1 MKTKK
6 LFNKIVIAILGM
18 ILLIGSGIAVN
29 KVVKNS
35 PNTKAIE
42 SAIGEYTAVQNG
54 DEAITNTNF
63 VTFDAYFLKNGQ
75 KVRGAY
81 LPFTKKE
88 PYGYN
93 VATTDLWME
102 LKVLSNGSLRNGK
115 LLFTRDNVE
124 ETFALIEDD
133 FVKSDV
139 IGDNALSVS
148 LKDIQTGTTKLL
160 KIKITPNEN
169 KFFSNDNKVKLVGD
183 HVDNDGRITRI
194 EKEVNFAIDTSVD
207 NAVAMNKIYSDRYIS
222 RDYFV
227 PYTKDNGD
235 IFFSYY
241 NQINFGSYQ
250 NSEENVSNLSL
261 KEGVIEG
268 EVTAI
273 DGVYPS
279 EILLNNVHGPI
290 NSNDFIIEYNQNNG
304 KFKIRFIDPR
314 YFGNMRNI
322 RIDTVYKKDSINL
335 SVNHVCSVK
344 TTAYAVVNNND
355 KLNNPLISNKAEVL
369 DNIKYIFVPKNKNAN
384 LYITPPHKD
393 IPIAKYE
400 GDESE
405 KDLENWYID
414 WYPFVD
420 NLNGN
425 KEVIL
430 YQDVNNYDKLTP
442 NYTNLQ
448 NAVDIDNYVTNTGIS
463 IDYRGIVADNARIEL
478 YDNDTGSLIHTFN
491 KSEIE
496 LAWNNIYKIEP
507 NIKHLKYVIKNIDLY
522 NEKTK
527 LEIRNFKT
535 INNKELIKNVNR
547 SEFDKLNYISSGYTI
562 KVDTDKFSLINHES
576 YNETNRVKVS
586 HFSLEN
592 NNNYNMNSPVS
603 KMGMIKAYNG
613 IDMGDDLYKTIWTI
627 KSENRHEE
635 NLQIISKNGEK
646 FRNATNI
653 VEDSYSRYHGIQF
666 LESPRVLLGDN
677 GWIKVYNNETG
688 ELVTVFNNSN
698 WDNYIANSYI
708 YGNDIKSIKILTSK
722 IVNRAYFHISHIMKI
737 DDDLLKENISREEFD
752 KMALIIKELEY
763 SSKLAVNSSEFTGKG
778 KEEIGVSL
786 WDVRSTAE
794 AKEPILLNSYKTKN
808 VFLKFKLN
816 SVTFD
821 SQYGYGYRY
830 SDEENLKKSTVLM
843 EFPKD
848 IVDIEIG
855 NIKVVNANV
864 LGYEIIDKDG
874 KKFLKI
880 DLDSDHFVKEQDI
893 NVDANITVNP
903 LVDSQDTVIKVYA
916 LNAANDLYAYKENN
930 KFVDLNDKKDVYD
943 IDGDN
948 DKDEKVAYT
957 EIKTKIIAPDDL
969 YVNQKIIDYNTAGDV
984 VNAPNIGVI
993 DGNGT
998 GKAKVVIQLKNNYS
1012 PSITDVRLAGAIPFE
1027 GNKGLLTGNDFNSK
1041 NTTIMMGPI
1050 KVPDDLKN
1058 NVKVYYSENL
1068 EISNTNKS
1076 WVDPANNWKLAEDVT
1091 DWSKIKHYYID
1102 FGDKVININEIKEF
1116 SYEVQMPQ
1124 NVAYNNPTYASI
1136 AFTANLNTNDGKLFT
1151 SGEANKVGLQLLK
1164 RFDLEI
1170 ESNKLN
1176 SEYKIGGTS
1185 YLIRLDDDS
1194 DNRSIITNTNG
1205 KAKISGLLL
1214 DKEYTIEK
1222 KSIDENYLGDSSKVR
1237 FKVIESNGNR
1247 ILQFIDG
1254 ENKLSSSEVIQ
1265 PTSDTLTK
1273 VNFKFSYISK
1283 YNLTLNKVD
1292 AENNQPLMGISY
1304 SLYEGEQVVKTSG
1317 TGKNGTIVF
1326 KGLTPGLEYTIKEV
1340 RADGYYLNEPF
1351 KFKVVNTDGN
1361 PVIVKLSGNGEN
1373 LVINKSNNGLD
1384 EASVKFTN
1392 LRAKKY
1398 SLDITKYAKGKEQK
1412 LAGAGFM
1419 VTGNDFVNGKIA
1431 ETDENGHLVINGLY
1445 EYKPGQS
1452 YNGEYTIEE
1461 VASPSGYTRS
1471 SGKLKIKAQRNVSGI
1486 FEISVIEDT
1495 LVRNIST
1502 GKDIIL
1508 EGADTDN
1515 PVYKIGVE
1523 NSPLFTII
1531 KTDAKTGERLPKTK
1545 FAIYE
1550 VNDDASEGI
1559 AYDSK
1564 GNTVGNEEEING
1576 VRYRVIETD
1585 ENGEYTKDLK
1595 PGKYKFIELSTVDK
1609 KYEISK
1615 EPILVNIGKQIKP
1628 KYGWTKGTRKSGL
1641 EEYYKKY
1648 PNTNF
1653 EISPRA
1659 WAGVGEHT
1667 EEVEYRKEEVKIS
1680 GYDAPKVYW
1689 STYGRYKAMGVYSR
1703 YSWDDKVVL
1712 IRDLTEG
1719 NKRFVVLDINTGA
1732 EIRSIPMENDSEEIV
1747 SAKII
1752 YNGVTKKYKVYDDDY
1767 NVLFEFQREGDILY
1781 GVSSLKK
1788 VGNNYYIQILGDNTN
1803 ARNRNGRNI
1812 VGSKLLKFD
1821 NDKNLIKEYD
1831 NSVLTDD
1838 NNIMKVEW
1846 TESQINWMSNFK
1858 FVAKFYDLEE
1868 NLIME
1873 SEPVN
1878 IEMGKPYFEVLK
1890 NGSIL
1895 AGTNYYKFGITVPG
1909 EEPVSEINVKNNW
1922 KKFNIKAKYSPNG
1935 SITDIS
1941 TSDVDWKT
1949 LEELEINSNSNKEI
1963 KITPD
1968 AGFKITKVLVN
1979 EEEINLNINPDGS
1992 MDLPKF
1998 ENITEDKFI
2007 RAEFGNNVGYVKVNH
2022 YKKDTNEKLAESE
2035 TLVGNYRDNYTTS
2048 PAIINGY
2055 ELERNATG
2063 EFVKPTN
2070 ATGNFTTTDIEVNY
2084 YYQPKQIDVTTSYEL
2099 ENGTKIIP
2107 DSTQKVEYGKDYT
2120 TVPGVVDN
2128 KYELV
2133 SRPDNSNGKISSETP
2148 VTVRY
2153 IYKLK
2158 DAKVTV
2164 HHYIEGTT
2172 DKVPNNEGGVNDDQ
2186 VIDGRVDDAYNTA
2199 AITTIPANYKVAN
2212 TPVNAAGIMSVDPIE
2227 VTYFYK
2233 LKDATIEN
2241 SNFEKTSPQV
2251 VNNVNQK
2258 FVYNIKY
2265 SGNVRDY
2272 IGKGVLEIVDTL
2284 PYKIDTDKSDLSGG
2298 EYDDEHKTIKW
2309 KILVNGINS
2318 FDNNG
2323 NVEIIK
2329 TFGVVYKDLPIG
2341 EHVNITNT
2349 ANVKFNLKDVP
2360 EVVGVTNKEKDVE
2373 TTTDGQ
2379 FVRKITVNKTWVDNN
2394 NANGKR
2400 PISVKYVLSGNNQ
2413 TKEQI
2418 VTGNTNSDADWNY
2431 TFTNLPKFDAQGN
2444 EIVYTVDEQEVNPG
2458 DFKFYTKQVV
2468 GLNVT
2473 NTFTVPNDKI
2483 EVQVNKV
2490 WDDNSNVNSKRP
2502 ASIKY
2507 VLSGN
2512 GLTKEQTVTG
2522 NTTTNQDWSYKFT
2535 DLPKYNAQGNE
2546 IVYTVAEQEAATDGL
2561 KFYTNE
2567 ISGEYKTALTITN
2580 KFTVPENK
2588 VEVEVTKHWEDNN
2601 NANHRRP
2608 TSIKYV
2614 LKGNGLT
2621 KEQEVIG
2628 NATTDAGWNYK
2639 FTNLPKYNAQGNEI
2653 TYTVEEQEVNANDL
2667 KFYTKEVNGFNVTN
2681 TFKVPEDKVNVKA
2694 TKTWVDSSNAKGKRP
2709 ASIKYILKGGAT
2721 PIEKVVSGNNTTD
2734 ENWSYT
2740 FENLAK
2746 YDSNGQEYQY
2756 SVEEEI
2762 TENAHLYTKVITGNK
2777 ESGFNV
2783 INTFKVPEDK
2793 LTIAVTKEWK
2803 DNSNVA
2809 SKRPTSIKYVLK
2821 GGATPIEAVVSGN
2834 NTTDADWNHTFTNV
2848 AKYNDS
2854 GDEITYTLEEQ
2865 EVSANDFKFYKKAIS
2880 GDYKAGFNVANTF
2893 EVPSDKVEVQV
2904 NKVWED
2910 DSNANSKRPT
2920 SIKYVLKGG
2929 ESDKTQ
2935 VVTGNTNSN
2944 EDWSYKFTNL
2954 PKYSATGDEIQYTV
2968 EEQEVNTD
2976 ELKFYEKEITGS
2988 MNSGFNIKNKFKV
3001 PDEKVEAQITKTWED
3016 NSNVNGKRP
3025 ASIKYVLSGNGSTK
3039 EQTVTGSTTTNDNWS
3054 YTFANL
3060 PKYNAQGN
3068 EITYTVEE
3076 QEVNPGDLKFYNKQI
3091 AGFNVTNTFRIP
3103 DDKVKVEITKK
3114 WEDSSNVSNKR
3125 PASVKIE
3132 LSDGAN
3138 VVRTQELTGTGNEWK
3153 HTFTD
3158 LPKYNSQGN
3167 TITYTL
3173 EEKEVN
3179 PGDLQFYTKSIVGN
3193 TITNTFTQSTDK
3205 INVNV
3210 SKTWNDSNNVNRKRP
3225 VSIKYVLKNKET
3237 VVSEKVVAGN
3247 ETTDA
3252 DWTHTFTG
3260 LAKYDEHNDEI
3271 KYTLEEQEANE
3282 GELKFYT
3289 KQVNGDYKAGFN
3301 VVNTFKV
3308 PEEKISVRVSKTWN
3322 DDSNSRGKR
3331 PTSIKYIITD
3341 GQNTVEQIVTGE
3353 SNTDTNWS
3361 YEFSNLVKYEANTGN
3376 EISYTVREE
3385 EVNPGDL
3392 KFYEPTVSGDYKAG
3406 INVTNKFV
3414 VPNDKVTPRV
3424 TITWEDNNNNGNKR
3438 PSNVKIIVKDKEGKV
3453 VKEGNV
3459 TGNPTDEEWNKVFE
3473 NVPKYDKDGNPIP
3486 YTVEEKPNSPDDFKF
3501 YKITVTGDIDKG
3513 YKVTNKFEVPDE
3525 KVTVKVKKVWED
3537 SNNAASKR
3545 PTAIKVQLKNNA
3557 AIVREERVTGSGNE
3571 WTYTFENVS
3580 KYNGYGD
3587 VINYTVEEIE
3597 EQTEDLKF
3605 YEKKIT
3611 GDKDSEYVI
3620 TNKFKVPDEKIEI
3633 NVNKTWEDN
3642 NNAANKRPQSIKY
3655 ILKGGAAEVEQI
3667 VSGNRTTDANWN
3679 YTFTNLPKY
3688 NTQGNEIT
3696 YTVEEQEVATND
3708 LKFYTKKVSGEQTNG
3723 FAVVNKF
3730 TVPNEKVTVKVSKT
3744 WDDNNNVANKRP
3756 ASIKYE
3762 VLNSNNQIVASKV
3775 QSGNKN
3781 TADGWSH
3788 NFELDKYDALGNE
3801 EVYNVQEVEVNQNDF
3816 KFYKATVSG
3825 NYKSGFTV
3833 TNKFEVPNEEVT
3845 PKISVEWKDNS
3856 NQNNKRPTSVKIQ
3869 VKDEEGRI
3877 IKESPVTGLITEESW
3892 KKIFENVPKYNK
3904 NGDLINY
3911 TITEEPNNP
3920 NDLEFYTTTTSG
3932 NITNGFKVVN
3942 TYAVP
3947 GTTISLKANKKWI
3960 DGNNAKNKRP
3970 ASIKIEVRNNNE
3982 VVADKEVKGNRTTD
3996 ANWEVEFKNLPK
4008 YNPTTGAE
4016 NVYTVTETEVHQGEL
4031 IYYTSAVNGHT
4042 ITNTIKPVTEG
4053 KIEDSKVEKES
4064 TLAKITKADEI
4075 VPYTIT
4081 YKGKIKEYMGDAV
4094 VKIVDELPFKLDLS
4108 KSNIMD
4114 GSYDD
4119 ESKTITW
4126 TENLNNIDTHSNGD
4140 KEVEIKK
4147 EIKLVY
4153 KDLKISEEN
4162 LKVTN
4167 KVRAEISLKEL
4178 NKKITENN
4186 TKEIPAEISSK
4197 VTVKYVLKS
4206 NRSMKLKEDKVITGH
4221 VGDAYQTTIPNDID
4235 QDAYEFVEVEGNENG
4250 KISQEEKVVTYLY
4263 KKKFGKVVVS
4273 YVEKSTGMKLQN
4285 DEVIKG
4291 NINEPYNAEGK
4302 EIEYYNLV
4310 STEKSENTK
4319 PVITEDE
4326 QKITHYYAKKVF
4338 NIEIDKELKEA
4349 TIDGEKRTFRNGKFT
4364 KLDIPVKKIL
4374 NSEVKVRYSIN
4385 VRNTGEIKGSTVI
4398 QENIPKYF
4406 TMNPSENPDW
4416 RIENGKIVSK
4426 EIELNPGESKELS
4439 ITLKWTNS
4447 KDNFGTLVNK
4457 AGIEKT
4463 KNNAG
4468 FEETDTEEEK
4478 KGKKQQATLVLVP
4491 KTGLDINK
4499 LLQMTGVGITLT
4511 ALVAAMG
4518 YTISRKVRE

>member
-1 MKTKK
+1 MKS
-6 LFNKIVIAILGM
+6 NKILNK
-18 ILLIGSGIAVN
+18 IAVIILSVLALVGIGFSTSR
-29 KVVKNS
+29 VVKNFS
-35 PNTKAIE
+35 NTKDINAKT
-42 SAIGEYTAVQNG
+42 GDYTAVQWG
-54 DEAITNTNF
+54 EERVTGTNF
-63 VTFDAYFLKNGQ
+63 VTFDAYFLKNGN
-75 KVRGAY
+75 KYRGEY
-81 LPFTKKE
+81 LPYTKKGE
-88 PYGYN
+88 VDYN
-93 VATTDLWME
+93 VASKDLWVE
-102 LKVLSNGSLRNGK
+102 LRVLGNGSLRNAK
-115 LLFTRDNVE
+115 LLFTQDNVDE
-124 ETFALIEDD
+124 KFALLESDTIANDTVGTNKGQVNLKEIRNGTTVL
-133 FVKSDV
+133 FRVNVNANLKKFKSD
-139 IGDNALSVS
+139 
-148 LKDIQTGTTKLL
+148 
-160 KIKITPNEN
+160 E
-169 KFFSNDNKVKLVGD
+169 NKVKLVGE
-183 HVDNDGRITRI
+183 HVANDGTVTPI
-194 EKEVNFAIDTSVD
+194 EKEVKFTVESSVD
-207 NAVAMNKIYSDRYIS
+207 NAVVNNYYNINYYRDNNRYTELTL
-222 RDYFV
+222 
-227 PYTKDNGD
+227 PTKDD
-235 IFFSYY
+235 
-241 NQINFGSYQ
+241 QIVIEHPFMANFGTYRSRTYDDRTYFSKLTLNEGIIESNLEPLNGIYPSKVEINAYGFQ
-250 NSEENVSNLSL
+250 DTDYVIEYDSNTGKMKIRFNNVS
-261 KEGVIEG
+261 KIG
-268 EVTAI
+268 
-273 DGVYPS
+273 
-279 EILLNNVHGPI
+279 
-290 NSNDFIIEYNQNNG
+290 SNDFDL
-304 KFKIRFIDPR
+304 KIKTYYPKSAMNYDNEHAF
-314 YFGNMRNI
+314 
-322 RIDTVYKKDSINL
+322 RI
-335 SVNHVCSVK
+335 K
-344 TTAYAVVNNND
+344 TKAYAIVNNNPD
-355 KLNNPLISNKAEVL
+355 FQNPIISDSVEAQSSVYYKH
-369 DNIKYIFVPKNKNAN
+369 
-384 LYITPPHKD
+384 TPPVIPKPRTNRFFSSIYPPKKD
-393 IPIAKYE
+393 LPINMYE
-400 GDESE
+400 GDNP
-405 KDLENWYID
+405 DNTLEDWSVAWGFRID
-414 WYPFVD
+414 
-420 NLNGN
+420 NNGGN
-425 KEVIL
+425 
-430 YQDVNNYDKLTP
+430 QDVTVSSTDGNDYLISSDSNNLDIGNFVNTKAIKFSYFDNNKLK
-442 NYTNLQ
+442 
-448 NAVDIDNYVTNTGIS
+448 DNS
-463 IDYRGIVADNARIEL
+463 QIEL
-478 YDNDTGSLIHTFN
+478 YNKETGALIHTFN
-491 KSEIE
+491 KEEIVKHAKE
-496 LAWNNIYKIEP
+496 EYKIDS
-507 NIKHLKYVIKNIDLY
+507 NVKKLKFVFKNIDLY
-522 NEKTK
+522 YDSQYDVAFSITSLKSVDDKMIKDSKTREAFNKLYAIQSNYKISTNNIDTTVFGSAAYIESNRSLVTYYNTYFNDNDYYKTTDNRSVAKTGAIRVYKGNEQNDDLYTTTWVINSGNRR
-527 LEIRNFKT
+527 ENNFQ
-535 INNKELIKNVNR
+535 IISNNGEKFSENKNVVNKSYSKFHGMR
-547 SEFDKLNYISSGYTI
+547 FPVSPKAMLGDDGWIKVYNNDTNDLIAAFNSSNWNSYIDKPFIYENDVANIRVLTSKLITPAMFKIENVMNISDREIVDEINKNEFDKLNYIN
-562 KVDTDKFSLINHES
+562 KH
-576 YNETNRVKVS
+576 
-586 HFSLEN
+586 
-592 NNNYNMNSPVS
+592 
-603 KMGMIKAYNG
+603 
-613 IDMGDDLYKTIWTI
+613 ID
-627 KSENRHEE
+627 
-635 NLQIISKNGEK
+635 
-646 FRNATNI
+646 
-653 VEDSYSRYHGIQF
+653 
-666 LESPRVLLGDN
+666 
-677 GWIKVYNNETG
+677 
-688 ELVTVFNNSN
+688 
-698 WDNYIANSYI
+698 
-708 YGNDIKSIKILTSK
+708 
-722 IVNRAYFHISHIMKI
+722 
-737 DDDLLKENISREEFD
+737 
-752 KMALIIKELEY
+752 Y
-763 SSKLAVNSSEFTGKG
+763 SSKLTANSSEFTGNG
-778 KEEIGVSL
+778 NADISVSYYEL
-786 WDVRSTAE
+786 NPIVYHNGSLLLST
-794 AKEPILLNSYKTKN
+794 YKTRSES
-808 VFLKFKLN
+808 FTLN
-816 SVTFD
+816 LGTIAPYD
-821 SQYGYGYRY
+821 SI
-830 SDEENLKKSTVLM
+830 NPKSWKDSIILM
-843 EFPKD
+843 EFPED
-848 IVDIEIG
+848 IVDLKDVRLTG
-855 NIKVVNANV
+855 DNVNV
-864 LGYEIIDKDG
+864 SGYEVIDKDG
-874 KKFLKI
+874 KKFLKAYLSSEELKGQQSI
-880 DLDSDHFVKEQDI
+880 TFSAK
-893 NVDANITVNP
+893 ITVNP
-903 LVDSQDTVIKVYA
+903 VADNKVTNTKVYVY
-916 LNAANDLYAYKENN
+916 NKEN
-930 KFVDLNDKKDVYD
+930 DKYLYESNNLYQRYINRDDVKDVYD
-943 IDGDN
+943 INGDGN
-948 DKDEKVAYT
+948 KNEKIGYT
-957 EIKTKIIAPDDL
+957 EIPTTISAPQEL
-969 YVNQKIIDYNTAGDV
+969 HINQKIINYNTDGDV

-998 GKAKVVIQLKNNYS
+998 GKATVVVQLKNNFP
-1012 PSITDVRLAGAIPFE
+1012 PSVTNVKILGAIPFKN
-1027 GNKGLLTGNDFNSK
+1027 NKGLLSGANLDSK
-1041 NTTIMMGPI
+1041 NNTFMTGPI
-1050 KVPDDLKN
+1050 KIPDNLKSK
-1058 NVKVYYSENL
+1058 VKVYYSEN
-1068 EISNTNKS
+1068 EDINRS
-1076 WVDPANNWKLAEDVT
+1076 WTLNDNQWKTEDQIT
-1091 DWSKIKHYYID
+1091 DWSKIKNYYVD
-1102 FGDKVININEIKEF
+1102 YGDKVFNVNELTEF
-1116 SYEVQMPQ
+1116 SYEV
-1124 NVAYNNPTYASI
+1124 NVPKNVTYNQPTFASN
-1136 AFTANLNTNDGKLFT
+1136 AVNVNLNTEDGILNT
-1151 SGEANKVGLQLLK
+1151 SAEANKVGVQLLK
-1164 RFDLEI
+1164 RFNLEI
-1170 ESNKLN
+1170 DVKKKATDKKLQGLVYSAKLDGEEN
-1176 SEYKIGGTS
+1176 SKTG
-1185 YLIRLDDDS
+1185 
-1194 DNRSIITNTNG
+1194 ITNNDGITT
-1205 KAKISGLLL
+1205 ISGLLV
-1214 DKEYTIEK
+1214 DKEYTLDKISIEDNYI
-1222 KSIDENYLGDSSKVR
+1222 SENSNLR
-1237 FKVIESNGNR
+1237 FKVIENNGNME
-1247 ILQFIDG
+1247 LQLIDG
-1254 ENKLSSSEVIQ
+1254 QNKVISSEIIQ
-1265 PTSDTLTK
+1265 PTETVSTK
-1273 VNFKFSYISK
+1273 VKMKFGYISK
-1283 YNLTLNKVD
+1283 YNITLNKVD
-1292 AENNQPLMGISY
+1292 VATNEPLKSVQY
-1304 SLYEGEQVVKTSG
+1304 ELYEGAQLSRIYRTD
-1317 TGKNGTIVF
+1317 KNGNAIF
-1326 KGLTPGLEYTIKEV
+1326 KKLIPGVEYTLKETY
-1340 RADGYYLNEPF
+1340 ADGYYLNEPV

-1361 PVIVKLSGNGEN
+1361 PTISILSGNGEN
-1373 LVINKSNNGLD
+1373 LVINKTNEDLD
-1384 EASVKFTN
+1384 EASVKFSDIK
-1392 LRAKKY
+1392 AKRY
-1398 SLDITKYAKGKEQK
+1398 SIDITKYVKGKDEK
-1412 LAGAGFM
+1412 LSGSGFM
-1419 VTGNDFVNGKIA
+1419 VSGSDLLNDKVS
-1431 ETDENGHLVINGLY
+1431 ETDSNGHTIISGLY

-1461 VASPSGYTRS
+1461 IAPPEGYTRN
-1471 SGKLKIKAQRNVSGI
+1471 SGKLKIKAQRNNAGVLEVSI
-1486 FEISVIEDT
+1486 IEDT
-1495 LVRNIST
+1495 LTRNINT
-1502 GKDIIL
+1502 GKDIVL
-1508 EGADTDN
+1508 EAADTDN
-1515 PVYKIGVE
+1515 AVYKIGVE
-1523 NSPLFTII
+1523 DTPLFTII
-1531 KTDAKTGERLPKTK
+1531 KTDAKTGKKLPKTK

-1550 VNDDASEGI
+1550 VDDDGAENI

-1564 GNTVGNEEEING
+1564 GNIVGTEEEING
-1576 VRYRVIETD
+1576 VRYRVVETD
-1585 ENGEYTKDLK
+1585 ENGEYTKGLK
-1595 PGKYKFIELSTVDK
+1595 PGQYKFVELSTVDK
-1609 KYEISK
+1609 RYEISK
-1615 EPILVNIGKQIKP
+1615 EPIYVGVGEKLKP
-1628 KYGWTKGTRKSGL
+1628 KYGWIK
-1641 EEYYKKY
+1641 
-1648 PNTNF
+1648 
-1653 EISPRA
+1653 
-1659 WAGVGEHT
+1659 T
-1667 EEVEYRKEEVKIS
+1667 EE
-1680 GYDAPKVYW
+1680 
-1689 STYGRYKAMGVYSR
+1689 RYNG
-1703 YSWDDKVVL
+1703 DDKETTRLEKNYATKEL
-1712 IRDLTEG
+1712 IKQNITYDENGRAQITNIWTHKIKDDNYVRKGDIVTLQEEE
-1719 NKRFVVLDINTGA
+1719 NKYVVLDFETGTLIK
-1732 EIRSIPMENDSEEIV
+1732 ELSGHYGDIKSD
-1747 SAKII
+1747 KIF
-1752 YNGVTKKYKVYDDDY
+1752 YNRDTNKYIILDDEY
-1767 NVLFEFQREGDILY
+1767 NKLFEIEKDINDRANYYIY
-1781 GVSSLKK
+1781 GGNNWNDFKDSFYTVKK
-1788 VGNNYYIQILGDNTN
+1788 VGTKYYIKLDSMLYELSSDGEVVNKYNDTWLVNDKLISIDYSNMGWESRNSTYTISNIEGKKIISYDNLEMPVYKSIFPYIDKSGNIKFYGGYLMHGDN
-1803 ARNRNGRNI
+1803 
-1812 VGSKLLKFD
+1812 
-1821 NDKNLIKEYD
+1821 
-1831 NSVLTDD
+1831 
-1838 NNIMKVEW
+1838 W
-1846 TESQINWMSNFK
+1846 
-1858 FVAKFYDLEE
+1858 
-1868 NLIME
+1868 
-1873 SEPVN
+1873 
-1878 IEMGKPYFEVLK
+1878 
-1890 NGSIL
+1890 
-1895 AGTNYYKFGITVPG
+1895 YYKFGIIVP
-1909 EEPVSEINVKNNW
+1909 ESDPVSEIDVKNSW
-1922 KKFNIKAKYSPNG
+1922 KKYAIKGKSAYGGN
-1935 SITDIS
+1935 ITDVGQYDYAGKKLEDVEIY
-1941 TSDVDWKT
+1941 SDSKKD
-1949 LEELEINSNSNKEI
+1949 I
-1963 KITPD
+1963 KITPNT
-1968 AGFKITKVLVN
+1968 GFKIVRVTINN
-1979 EEEINLNINPDGS
+1979 EEIPLKLNSDGS

-1998 ENITEDKFI
+1998 KNVTEDKVIEAQFSNTI
-2007 RAEFGNNVGYVKVNH
+2007 SYVRVNH
-2022 YKKDTNEKLAESE
+2022 YKKDTNEKIADTEVL
-2035 TLVGNYRDNYTTS
+2035 TGNYNANYATT
-2048 PAIINGY
+2048 PVIVEGY
-2055 ELERNATG
+2055 ELERNVAG

-2070 ATGNFTTTDIEVNY
+2070 ATGTFTTDDIEVNY
-2084 YYQPKQIDVTTSYEL
+2084 YYQPKQVDVITSYEL

-2164 HHYIEGTT
+2164 HHYIDGTT
-2172 DKVPNNEGGVNDDQ
+2172 DKVPNNEGGVNEDQ
-2186 VIDGRVDDAYNTA
+2186 VINGRVDDAYNTA
-2199 AITTIPANYKVAN
+2199 AITNIPANYKVVN
-2212 TPVNAAGIMSVDPIE
+2212 TPANAAGTMTVDPIE

-2251 VNNVNQK
+2251 INNINQK

-2265 SGNVRDY
+2265 TGSVKDY

-2284 PYKIDTDKSDLSGG
+2284 PYKIDIDKSDLSGG
-2298 EYDDEHKTIKW
+2298 EYDEEHKTIKW
-2309 KILVNGINS
+2309 KILVNNINS

-2329 TFGVVYKDLPIG
+2329 TFGVVYKNLPIG

-2360 EVVGVTNKEKDVE
+2360 EVVGVTNKEKEVE
-2373 TTTDGQ
+2373 ATTDGQ
-2379 FVRKITVNKTWVDNN
+2379 FTRKITVNKTWVDDN

-2400 PISVKYVLSGNNQ
+2400 PASIKYVLSGNNQ
-2413 TKEQI
+2413 TKEQV

-2431 TFTNLPKFDAQGN
+2431 TFTNL
-2444 EIVYTVDEQEVNPG
+2444 
-2458 DFKFYTKQVV
+2458 TKY
-2468 GLNVT
+2468 
-2473 NTFTVPNDKI
+2473 D
-2483 EVQVNKV
+2483 
-2490 WDDNSNVNSKRP
+2490 
-2502 ASIKY
+2502 
-2507 VLSGN
+2507 
-2512 GLTKEQTVTG
+2512 
-2522 NTTTNQDWSYKFT
+2522 
-2535 DLPKYNAQGNE
+2535 
-2546 IVYTVAEQEAATDGL
+2546 
-2561 KFYTNE
+2561 
-2567 ISGEYKTALTITN
+2567 
-2580 KFTVPENK
+2580 
-2588 VEVEVTKHWEDNN
+2588 
-2601 NANHRRP
+2601 
-2608 TSIKYV
+2608 
-2614 LKGNGLT
+2614 
-2621 KEQEVIG
+2621 
-2628 NATTDAGWNYK
+2628 
-2639 FTNLPKYNAQGNEI
+2639 AQGNEI

-2667 KFYTKEVNGFNVTN
+2667 KFYTKEVNGFNITN
-2681 TFKVPEDKVNVKA
+2681 TFKLPEDKVNVTT

-2709 ASIKYILKGGAT
+2709 SSIKYILKGGAT

-2756 SVEEEI
+2756 NVEEEI
-2762 TENAHLYTKVITGNK
+2762 TENAHLYTKVITGSK
-2777 ESGFNV
+2777 ENGFNV

-2793 LTIAVTKEWK
+2793 LTIAVTKEWN

-2821 GGATPIEAVVSGN
+2821 GGATPIEEVVSGN

-2865 EVSANDFKFYKKAIS
+2865 EVSANDFKFYKKSIS

-2893 EVPSDKVEVQV
+2893 EVPDEKVEVQV

-2910 DSNANSKRPT
+2910 DSNANTKRPA
-2920 SIKYVLKGG
+2920 SIKYILKGG
-2929 ESDKTQ
+2929 AALVEQ
-2935 VVTGNTNSN
+2935 VVSGNANNNT
-2944 EDWSYKFTNL
+2944 DWSYKFTNL

-2976 ELKFYEKEITGS
+2976 ELKFYEKEITGT
-2988 MNSGFNIKNKFKV
+2988 MNGGFNIKNKFKV
-3001 PDEKVEAQITKTWED
+3001 PEDKIAVNVVKTWED

-3025 ASIKYVLSGNGSTK
+3025 TSIKYVLSGNGSTK
-3039 EQTVTGSTTTNDNWS
+3039 EQTVSGNTTTNENWS

-3091 AGFNVTNTFRIP
+3091 TGFNVTNTFRIP

-3173 EEKEVN
+3173 DEKEVN

-3210 SKTWNDSNNVNRKRP
+3210 SKTWNDSNNANRKRP

-3308 PEEKISVRVSKTWN
+3308 PDERINVNISKTWN
-3322 DDSNSRGKR
+3322 DNSNANNKR
-3331 PTSIKYIITD
+3331 PASIKYVLS
-3341 GQNTVEQIVTGE
+3341 GNGSTVEQIVTGE

-3385 EVNPGDL
+3385 EVNAGDL
-3392 KFYEPTVSGDYKAG
+3392 KFYEPTISGDYKAG

-3473 NVPKYDKDGNPIP
+3473 NVPKYDKNGDPIP

-3525 KVTVKVKKVWED
+3525 KITVKVKKVWED

-3642 NNAANKRPQSIKY
+3642 NNAANKRPTSIKY
-3655 ILKGGAAEVEQI
+3655 VLSGNNQTQEQV

-3679 YTFTNLPKY
+3679 YKFTNLPKY
-3688 NTQGNEIT
+3688 NAQGNEIT
-3696 YTVEEQEVATND
+3696 YTVEEQEVNAND

-3825 NYKSGFTV
+3825 NYKSGFMV

-3877 IKESPVTGLITEESW
+3877 VKESPVTGLITEESW

-3904 NGDLINY
+3904 NGDPINY

-3947 GTTISLKANKKWI
+3947 GTTISLKANKKWL

-3970 ASIKIEVRNNNE
+3970 QSIKIEVRNNNE

-4031 IYYTSAVNGHT
+4031 RYYTSVVNGNT

-4153 KDLKISEEN
+4153 KDLKISEDN

-4221 VGDAYQTTIPNDID
+4221 VGDTYQTTIPNDID

-4310 STEKSENTK
+4310 STEKSENAK

-4326 QKITHYYAKKVF
+4326 QKITHYYEKKVF

-4385 VRNTGEIKGSTVI
+4385 VKNTGEIKGSTVV

-4406 TMNPSENPDW
+4406 TMTPSENPDW